1 MAMEYVNTV
10 TLGDLAQIDLN
21 KRTLFPLC
29 HMMINTVDF
38 GGDSGVFNFNVTI
51 MSMDSVNE
59 WKSDDGIIGD
69 PLLMGNDNEQFVL
82 NNTLTVLNKL
92 NEFLYRGSLHNGD
105 FEIDLNKRTI
115 FPLVHMIVNSVN
127 MGGDSGTLTFNITF
141 MAMDIVNEFK
151 GQDTIDK
158 PLLMGED
165 NEQFVLNNTLT
176 VLNKLNEFLYRG
188 SLHDNNF
195 EIKTAGSCQPFFD
208 RFENRLAGWSY
219 TADIYVA
226 NNLDICTNL

>member
-1 MAMEYVNTV
+1 MPNFNQQENAGSIAYHRVLDACAEKLQAMKYVNTV
-10 TLGDLAQIDLN
+10 TTGDL
-21 KRTLFPLC
+21 
-29 HMMINTVDF
+29 
-38 GGDSGVFNFNVTI
+38 
-51 MSMDSVNE
+51 
-59 WKSDDGIIGD
+59 
-69 PLLMGNDNEQFVL
+69 
-82 NNTLTVLNKL
+82 
-92 NEFLYRGSLHNGD
+92 

-127 MGGDSGTLTFNITF
+127 MGGDSGTLLFNITF

-151 GQDTIDK
+151 GEDTINK
-158 PLLMGED
+158 PLLMGDD

-188 SLHDNNF
+188 SLNNGAF

-219 TADIYVA
+219 TADIYVS
-226 NNLDICTNL
+226 NNLDICSTI